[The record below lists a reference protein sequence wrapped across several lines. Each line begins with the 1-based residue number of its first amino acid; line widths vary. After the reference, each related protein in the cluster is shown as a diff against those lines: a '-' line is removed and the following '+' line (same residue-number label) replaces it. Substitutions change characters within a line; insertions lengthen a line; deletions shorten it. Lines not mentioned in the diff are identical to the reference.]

1 MSDIKNIHVI
11 NSLGRI
17 SDLRGWSENFVQ
29 LDCFSWRRTRI
40 INLPSNQKGYDNS
53 ETTVGKLLARIIQIF
68 PGNFCLGN
76 ILEVILN
83 NFQNNAQ
90 TKIALS

>member
-40 INLPSNQKGYDNS
+40 INLATNQKGYDTF
-53 ETTVGKLLARIIQIF
+53 ETIIGKLSARN
-68 PGNFCLGN
+68 PD
-76 ILEVILN
+76 
-83 NFQNNAQ
+83 
-90 TKIALS
+90 LSGLFLFRHYVESYIE